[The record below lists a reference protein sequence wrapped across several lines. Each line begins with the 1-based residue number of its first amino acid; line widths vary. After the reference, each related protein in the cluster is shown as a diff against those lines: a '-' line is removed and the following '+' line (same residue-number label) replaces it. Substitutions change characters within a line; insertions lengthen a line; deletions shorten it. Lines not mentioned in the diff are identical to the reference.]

1 MWLSPAAVPQ
11 AEGAQSGGGW
21 QWSEAARRGPAGDLG
36 DHHRDQRRRTG
47 SYYINL
53 HVTSL
58 CQDNRVA
65 RSYMYVLSTI
75 YYRVVEEHEFYMYE
89 KLKKN

>member
-1 MWLSPAAVPQ
+1 MSPAAVPQ

-47 SYYINL
+47 SYN
-53 HVTSL
+53 V
-58 CQDNRVA
+58 CQGNQALA
-65 RSYMYVLSTI
+65 RCGGHLGPYTTRNVIKVLE
-75 YYRVVEEHEFYMYE
+75 RVV
-89 KLKKN
+89 NG